1 MNNFVNEYLEGYI
14 ISKIDEIHAK
24 KSGKIDPD
32 YVLYVELV
40 NSITSDV
47 RSVLNKFYKEKRYII
62 GKTLNDKYIK
72 DKNWEK

>member
-1 MNNFVNEYLEGYI
+1 MHNCLEEYI
-14 ISKIDEIHAK
+14 ISKIDEIHSE

-32 YVLYVELV
+32 YVLYVELI

-47 RSVLNKFYKEKRYII
+47 KCVLNKFYKEKRYII
-62 GKTLNDKYIK
+62 GKTLNDRYIK